1 MLLFLASLLLL
12 AALVI
17 GFLVV
22 RKSIKPEEGKATS
35 ADLSAPTEMEPNN
48 VREDSKVATQDA
60 FDPAATQLYMRP
72 PLSTPSAV
80 QPKREGTAIAGA
92 RLVGLSGSQKGKS
105 FAVTATGITVGRNAT
120 SDVLLTDSR
129 VSGNHAWVGLVE
141 GKAVL
146 RDLKSTN
153 GTFLNT
159 NTKTTVTETELCSGD
174 TIFFGGHQGD
184 QFKFVAE

>member
-17 GFLVV
+17 GFVVV
-22 RKSIKPEEGKATS
+22 RKSLKSGDDKAAT
-35 ADLSAPTEMEPNN
+35 ADLSAHTEIEHSN
-48 VREDSKVATQDA
+48 VREDTKAVTQEA

-72 PLSTPSAV
+72 PLSSPSAV

-105 FAVTATGITVGRNAT
+105 FAVAAAGITVGRNAT
-120 SDVLLTDSR
+120 CDVILTDPR

-159 NTKTTVTETELCSGD
+159 NTKTTVTETELCSSD